1 MYIRYRSGKSNEN
14 EISYAVPVTGILKEY
29 HTQRWNEKKI
39 HKKYDPRKLLLE
51 NHRKVNKL
59 LLLIFSLL
67 LAVLFCDVNLNVFF
81 GIINRFY

>member
-14 EISYAVPVTGILKEY
+14 EISYAVPVTGILKES

-67 LAVLFCDVNLNVFF
+67 LAVLFCHVNLNVLF
-81 GIINRFY
+81 GIMNRFY

>member
-1 MYIRYRSGKSNEN
+1 MYIRYRSGKSNVN
-14 EISYAVPVTGILKEY
+14 EISYAIPVTGILKES

-59 LLLIFSLL
+59 LLL
-67 LAVLFCDVNLNVFF
+67 LAVLFCHVNLNVFLVLLIDF
-81 GIINRFY
+81 I

>member
-14 EISYAVPVTGILKEY
+14 EISYAIPVTGILKES

-67 LAVLFCDVNLNVFF
+67 LAVLFCHINLNVFLVLLIDF
-81 GIINRFY
+81 I